1 MKRGEIWWADLE
13 PPRGSEPG
21 YRRPVLIVQ
30 SDKFNE
36 SNINTIICAAISS
49 NLKLKEAPGNLLLTR
64 AESGLDKDSVVNFS
78 QILTIDRVFLTQFIG
93 SVRGSTVNKMKNS
106 LNIIFDLSW

>member
-13 PPRGSEPG
+13 SPRGSEPG

-36 SNINTIICAAISS
+36 SNINTIVCVAISS
-49 NLKLKEAPGNLLLTR
+49 NVKLREAPGNLFLTK

-78 QILTIDRVFLTQFIG
+78 QIITIDRVFLTEFIG
-93 SVRGSTVNKMKNS
+93 SVRGSTINKIKNRIH
-106 LNIIFDLSW
+106 IIFDL